1 MLIAGYSK
9 LYHAHVTLVDGT
21 EFDAVIPE
29 SDWDGF
35 YGFLEA
41 NDTVEN
47 YSSYY
52 EEV

>member
-1 MLIAGYSK
+1 MRQYRVHVNLI
-9 LYHAHVTLVDGT
+9 DGT
-21 EFDAVIPE
+21 EFNALVLE
-29 SDWDGF
+29 TDWDGF

-41 NDTVEN
+41 TDAVKS